1 VTFIGLAV
9 PPDLDGAVDT
19 VAATGVTYPTYADS
33 LDDALLFFEGINM
46 PTTVFLGADGE
57 VLHVNTGP
65 LTEDELRA
73 ELADRFGTD
82 A

>member
-1 VTFIGLAV
+1 
-9 PPDLDGAVDT
+9 
-19 VAATGVTYPTYADS
+19 
-33 LDDALLFFEGINM
+33 M